1 MANRTFY
8 PSFSYG
14 SGRVFL
20 DFGFDTNSAANPLTS
35 TLRGVGVDTVAS
47 LVRSGAGVIVV
58 TLKDPFVQLIRGDA
72 FLDDTANDGA
82 FATLGNVT
90 SEGTNTGLSFTVRTR
105 AVAGTL
111 TDYAARR
118 VGISLVLRN
127 GSWGTR

>member
-35 TLRGVGVDTVAS
+35 TLRGVGVDTVS
-47 LVRSGAGVIVV
+47 TLVRSGVGVIVV

-72 FLDDTANDGA
+72 FLDDTVNDGA

-90 SEGTNTGLSFTVRTR
+90 NEGTNTGLSFTVRTR

-118 VGISLVLRN
+118 VGVSLVLRN